1 MCRDAVSWRVGGI
14 CPPLTNT
21 FSFCRGERRFEK
33 SARRDGGMESG
44 NGQVLKVIERWGE
57 D

>member
-1 MCRDAVSWRVGGI
+1 MPHVEGLGGV
-14 CPPLTNT
+14 CPVLTNA

-44 NGQVLKVIERWGE
+44 DSLVLKVVERWLGRT
-57 D
+57 

>member
-1 MCRDAVSWRVGGI
+1 MLQVREGKLSCFDQH
-14 CPPLTNT
+14 L
-21 FSFCRGERRFEK
+21 FSCRGERRFEK

-44 NGQVLKVIERWGE
+44 KGGGLVLKVLERWGE